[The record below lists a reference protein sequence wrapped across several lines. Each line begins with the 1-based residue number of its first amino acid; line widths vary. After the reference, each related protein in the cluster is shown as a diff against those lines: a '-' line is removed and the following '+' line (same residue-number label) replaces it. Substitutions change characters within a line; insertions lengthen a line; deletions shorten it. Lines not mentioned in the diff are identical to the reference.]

1 MKISI
6 AGAGAFGS
14 ALASVFAKG
23 GHSIKLFSPTNFK
36 ELYATRVPRNLGNIK
51 LPAEIDIVSSLEKN
65 EKNEYLFLAVPTQN
79 LASFCKKNKSFLTDR
94 PLIACCKGV
103 DQETGLRPSEI
114 LSEHSSKVAVM
125 SGPSFAVDIS
135 KGMPTALVLASAE
148 PGFLRKLQSDISM
161 HNFRLYRTSDV
172 VGVELGG
179 ALKNIIAIACGIAIG
194 AKQGD
199 SARAAL
205 MTRGFSEM
213 IAFAKAHGAKEK
225 TLAGLSGLGDLSLTC
240 NSEKSRN
247 FVFGVSLG
255 CQKPFNKNTTVEGV
269 ATAFAVSQKARSLGL
284 EMPITSSVSALVE
297 GSASIEEVINS
308 LLSRPTKEE

>member
-14 ALASVFAKG
+14 AIASVFAKG

-36 ELYATRVPRNLGNIK
+36 ELCATRVPRKLGNIK
-51 LPAEIDIVSSLEKN
+51 LPAEIDIVNSLEKT

-225 TLAGLSGLGDLSLTC
+225 TLTGLSGLGDLSLTC

>member
-14 ALASVFAKG
+14 AIASVFAKG

-36 ELYATRVPRNLGNIK
+36 ELCATRVPRKLSNIK
-51 LPAEIDIVSSLEKN
+51 LPAEIDIVNSLEKT

-79 LASFCKKNKSFLTDR
+79 LASFCKENKSFLTDR

-148 PGFLRKLQSDISM
+148 PDFLRKLQSDISM

>member
-14 ALASVFAKG
+14 AIASVFAKG
-23 GHSIKLFSPTNFK
+23 GHSTKLFSPTNFK
-36 ELYATRVPRNLGNIK
+36 ELCATRVPRKLGNIK
-51 LPAEIDIVSSLEKN
+51 LPAEIDIVNSLEKT

-148 PGFLRKLQSDISM
+148 PDFLRKLQSDISM

-225 TLAGLSGLGDLSLTC
+225 TLAGLSGLGDLTLTC

>member
-14 ALASVFAKG
+14 AIASVFAKG
-23 GHSIKLFSPTNFK
+23 GHSTKLFSPTNFK
-36 ELYATRVPRNLGNIK
+36 ELCATRVPRKLGNIK
-51 LPAEIDIVSSLEKN
+51 LPAEIDIVNSLEKT

-103 DQETGLRPSEI
+103 DQETRLRPSEI

-135 KGMPTALVLASAE
+135 KGMPTALVLASTE

>member
-14 ALASVFAKG
+14 AIASVFAKG

-36 ELYATRVPRNLGNIK
+36 ELCATRVPRKLGKIK

-114 LSEHSSKVAVM
+114 LSEYSSKVAVM

-148 PGFLRKLQSDISM
+148 PDFLRKLQSDISM

-247 FVFGVSLG
+247 FIFGVSLG

>member
-14 ALASVFAKG
+14 AIASVFAKG

-36 ELYATRVPRNLGNIK
+36 ELCATRIPRKLGNIK

>member
-14 ALASVFAKG
+14 AIASVFAKG

-36 ELYATRVPRNLGNIK
+36 ELCATRVPRKLGNIK
-51 LPAEIDIVSSLEKN
+51 LPAEIDIVNSLEKT

>member
-14 ALASVFAKG
+14 AIASVFAKG
-23 GHSIKLFSPTNFK
+23 GHSTKLFSPTNFK
-36 ELYATRVPRNLGNIK
+36 ELCATRVPRKLGNIK

-148 PGFLRKLQSDISM
+148 PDFLRKLQSDISM

>member
-14 ALASVFAKG
+14 AIASVFAKG

-36 ELYATRVPRNLGNIK
+36 ELCATRVPRKLGNIK

-148 PGFLRKLQSDISM
+148 PDFLRKLQSDISM

-213 IAFAKAHGAKEK
+213 IDFAEAHGAKEK
-225 TLAGLSGLGDLSLTC
+225 TLTGLSGLGDLSLTC

-255 CQKPFNKNTTVEGV
+255 CQKPFNKNITIEGV
-269 ATAFAVSQKARSLGL
+269 ATAFAVSQKARSIGL

>member
-14 ALASVFAKG
+14 AIASVFAKG
-23 GHSIKLFSPTNFK
+23 GHSTKLFSPTNFK
-36 ELYATRVPRNLGNIK
+36 ELCATRVPRKLDNIK

-103 DQETGLRPSEI
+103 DRETGLRPSEI

-148 PGFLRKLQSDISM
+148 PGFLRQLQSDISM

-225 TLAGLSGLGDLSLTC
+225 TLAGLSGLGDLTLTC

-255 CQKPFNKNTTVEGV
+255 CQKPFNKDTTVEGV

-308 LLSRPTKEE
+308 LLTRPTKEE

>member
-14 ALASVFAKG
+14 AIASVFAKG
-23 GHSIKLFSPTNFK
+23 GHSTKLFSPTNFK
-36 ELYATRVPRNLGNIK
+36 ELCATRVPRKLGNIK
-51 LPAEIDIVSSLEKN
+51 LTAEIDIVNSLEKT

-94 PLIACCKGV
+94 PLISCCKGV

-148 PGFLRKLQSDISM
+148 PDFLRKLQSDISM

>member
-14 ALASVFAKG
+14 AIASVFAKG
-23 GHSIKLFSPTNFK
+23 GHSTKLFSPTNFK
-36 ELYATRVPRNLGNIK
+36 ELCATRVPRKLGNIK

-103 DQETGLRPSEI
+103 DQVTGLRPSEI

-148 PGFLRKLQSDISM
+148 PDFLRKLQSDISM

-247 FVFGVSLG
+247 FVYGVSLG

>member
-14 ALASVFAKG
+14 AIASVFAKG
-23 GHSIKLFSPTNFK
+23 GHSTKLFSPTNFK
-36 ELYATRVPRNLGNIK
+36 ELCATRVPRKLGNIK

-269 ATAFAVSQKARSLGL
+269 ATAFAVSQKARSIGL

>member
-14 ALASVFAKG
+14 AIASVFAKG
-23 GHSIKLFSPTNFK
+23 GHSTKLFSPTNFK
-36 ELYATRVPRNLGNIK
+36 ELCATRVPRKLGNIK
-51 LPAEIDIVSSLEKN
+51 LPAEIDIVSSLKKT

-79 LASFCKKNKSFLTDR
+79 LASFCKENKSFLTDR

-114 LSEHSSKVAVM
+114 LRAHSSKVAVM

-135 KGMPTALVLASAE
+135 KGMPTALVLASAD

-269 ATAFAVSQKARSLGL
+269 ATAFAVNQKARSLGL

-297 GSASIEEVINS
+297 GSASIKEVINS

>member
-14 ALASVFAKG
+14 AIASVFAKG

-36 ELYATRVPRNLGNIK
+36 ELCATRVPRKLSNIK
-51 LPAEIDIVSSLEKN
+51 LPAEIDIVNSLEKT

-79 LASFCKKNKSFLTDR
+79 LASFCKENKSFLTDR

-114 LSEHSSKVAVM
+114 LREHSPKVAVM

-148 PGFLRKLQSDISM
+148 PDFLRKLQSDISM

>member
-1 MKISI
+1 M
-6 AGAGAFGS
+6 
-14 ALASVFAKG
+14 
-23 GHSIKLFSPTNFK
+23 
-36 ELYATRVPRNLGNIK
+36 
-51 LPAEIDIVSSLEKN
+51 
-65 EKNEYLFLAVPTQN
+65 
-79 LASFCKKNKSFLTDR
+79 
-94 PLIACCKGV
+94 

-213 IAFAKAHGAKEK
+213 IAFAEAHGAKEK
-225 TLAGLSGLGDLSLTC
+225 TLTGLSGLGDLSLTC

>member
-14 ALASVFAKG
+14 AIASVFAKG
-23 GHSIKLFSPTNFK
+23 GHSTKLFSPTNFK
-36 ELYATRVPRNLGNIK
+36 ELCATRVPRKLGNIK
-51 LPAEIDIVSSLEKN
+51 LPAEIDIVNSLEKT

-79 LASFCKKNKSFLTDR
+79 LASFCKENKSFLSDR
-94 PLIACCKGV
+94 PLISCCKGV
-103 DQETGLRPSEI
+103 DQATGLRPSEI

-213 IAFAKAHGAKEK
+213 IDFAEAHGAKEK
-225 TLAGLSGLGDLSLTC
+225 TLTGLSGLGDLSLTC

>member
-14 ALASVFAKG
+14 AIASVFAKG
-23 GHSIKLFSPTNFK
+23 GHSTKLFSPTNFK
-36 ELYATRVPRNLGNIK
+36 ELCATRVPRKLGNIK
-51 LPAEIDIVSSLEKN
+51 LPAEIDIVNSLEKTD
-65 EKNEYLFLAVPTQN
+65 KNEYLFLAVPTQN

-148 PGFLRKLQSDISM
+148 PDFLGKLQSDISM

-255 CQKPFNKNTTVEGV
+255 CQKPFNKDTTVEGV

>member
-14 ALASVFAKG
+14 AIASVFAKG

-36 ELYATRVPRNLGNIK
+36 ELCATRVPRKLDNIK
-51 LPAEIDIVSSLEKN
+51 LPVEIDIVSSLEKN

-148 PGFLRKLQSDISM
+148 PDFLRKLQSDISM

-255 CQKPFNKNTTVEGV
+255 CQKPFNKNITIEGV

>member
-14 ALASVFAKG
+14 AIASVFARG
-23 GHSIKLFSPTNFK
+23 GHSTKLFSPTNFK
-36 ELYATRVPRNLGNIK
+36 ELCATRVPRKLGNIK
-51 LPAEIDIVSSLEKN
+51 LPAEIDIVNSLEKT

-79 LASFCKKNKSFLTDR
+79 LASFCKENKSFLTDR

-114 LSEHSSKVAVM
+114 LRAHSSKVAVM
-125 SGPSFAVDIS
+125 SGPSFAADIS

-269 ATAFAVSQKARSLGL
+269 ATAFAVSQKARSSGL

-297 GSASIEEVINS
+297 GSASIKEVINS

>member
-14 ALASVFAKG
+14 AIASVFAKG

-36 ELYATRVPRNLGNIK
+36 ELCATRVPRKLGNIK
-51 LPAEIDIVSSLEKN
+51 LPAEIDVVSSLEKN

-148 PGFLRKLQSDISM
+148 PDFLRKLQSDISM

>member
-14 ALASVFAKG
+14 AIASVFAKG
-23 GHSIKLFSPTNFK
+23 GHSTKLFSPTNFK
-36 ELYATRVPRNLGNIK
+36 ELCATRVPRKLDNIK
-51 LPAEIDIVSSLEKN
+51 LPVEIDIVSSLEKN

-79 LASFCKKNKSFLTDR
+79 LASFCKENKSFLTDR

-114 LSEHSSKVAVM
+114 LSEYSSKVAVM

-255 CQKPFNKNTTVEGV
+255 CQKPFNKDTTVEGV

-308 LLSRPTKEE
+308 LLTRPTKEE

>member
-14 ALASVFAKG
+14 AIASVFAKG
-23 GHSIKLFSPTNFK
+23 GHSTKLFSPTNFK
-36 ELYATRVPRNLGNIK
+36 ELCATRVPRKLGNIK
-51 LPAEIDIVSSLEKN
+51 LPAEIDIVNSLEKT

-103 DQETGLRPSEI
+103 DQATGLRPSEI

-148 PGFLRKLQSDISM
+148 PSFLRKLQSDISM

-225 TLAGLSGLGDLSLTC
+225 TLTGLSGLGDLSLTC

>member
-14 ALASVFAKG
+14 AIASVFAKG
-23 GHSIKLFSPTNFK
+23 GHSTKLFSPTNFK
-36 ELYATRVPRNLGNIK
+36 ELCATRVPRKLGNIK

-79 LASFCKKNKSFLTDR
+79 LASFCKENKSFLTDR

-103 DQETGLRPSEI
+103 DQATGLRPSEI

-225 TLAGLSGLGDLSLTC
+225 TLTGLSGLGDLSLTC

>member
-14 ALASVFAKG
+14 AIASVFAKG

-36 ELYATRVPRNLGNIK
+36 DLCATRVPRKLGNIK

-148 PGFLRKLQSDISM
+148 PDFLRKLQSDISM

-255 CQKPFNKNTTVEGV
+255 CQKPFNKKTTVEGV

>member
-14 ALASVFAKG
+14 AIASVFAKG

-36 ELYATRVPRNLGNIK
+36 ELCATRVPRKLGNIK

-148 PGFLRKLQSDISM
+148 PDFLRKLQSDISM

>member
-14 ALASVFAKG
+14 AIASVFAKG

-36 ELYATRVPRNLGNIK
+36 ELCATRVPRKLDNIK
-51 LPAEIDIVSSLEKN
+51 LPAEIDIVNSLKKT

-255 CQKPFNKNTTVEGV
+255 CQKPFNKDTTVEGV

>member
-14 ALASVFAKG
+14 AIASVFAKG

-36 ELYATRVPRNLGNIK
+36 ELCATRVPRKLGNIK

-135 KGMPTALVLASAE
+135 KGMPTALVLASDE

-225 TLAGLSGLGDLSLTC
+225 TLAGLSGLGDLTLTC

>member
-14 ALASVFAKG
+14 AIASVFAKG

-36 ELYATRVPRNLGNIK
+36 ELCATRVPRKLGNIK

-79 LASFCKKNKSFLTDR
+79 LASFCKENKSFLTDR

>member
-14 ALASVFAKG
+14 AIASVFAKG

-36 ELYATRVPRNLGNIK
+36 ELCATRVPRNLGNIK

-148 PGFLRKLQSDISM
+148 PDFLRKLQSDISM

-255 CQKPFNKNTTVEGV
+255 CQKPFNKNTTLEGV

>member
-14 ALASVFAKG
+14 AIASVFAKG
-23 GHSIKLFSPTNFK
+23 GHSTKLFSPTNFK
-36 ELYATRVPRNLGNIK
+36 ELCATRVPRKLGNIK
-51 LPAEIDIVSSLEKN
+51 LPAEIDIVNSLEKT

-255 CQKPFNKNTTVEGV
+255 CQKPFNKNITIEGV
-269 ATAFAVSQKARSLGL
+269 ATAFAVSQKARSIGL

>member
-14 ALASVFAKG
+14 AIASVFAKG

-36 ELYATRVPRNLGNIK
+36 ELCATRVPRKLGNIK
-51 LPAEIDIVSSLEKN
+51 LPAEIDIVNSLEKT

-148 PGFLRKLQSDISM
+148 PDFLRKLQSDISM

>member
-14 ALASVFAKG
+14 AIASVFAKG

-36 ELYATRVPRNLGNIK
+36 ELCATRVSRKLGNIK

-135 KGMPTALVLASAE
+135 KGMPTALVLASSE
-148 PGFLRKLQSDISM
+148 PDFLRKLQSDISM

-225 TLAGLSGLGDLSLTC
+225 TLAGLSGLGDLTLTC